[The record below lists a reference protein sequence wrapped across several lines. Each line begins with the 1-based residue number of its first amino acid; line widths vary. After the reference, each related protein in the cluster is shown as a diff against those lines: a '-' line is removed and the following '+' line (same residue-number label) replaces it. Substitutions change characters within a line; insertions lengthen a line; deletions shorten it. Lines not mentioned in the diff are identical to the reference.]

1 MHIITGTEE
10 QTQNSR
16 GKRES
21 TFSVKK
27 RYGLTLDDS
36 MLYTMEA

>member
-21 TFSVKK
+21 AFSIKK
-27 RYGLTLDDS
+27 DTVWRLTTVV
-36 MLYTMEA
+36 YTMEA